1 MHKKLCT
8 CTRTRLHGRF
18 WHAVSFVRIY
28 VRINHCHCKS
38 GFHYDLAFIM
48 TCHCKS
54 GFHYDLAFIMTCHC
68 KSGFHFIIYL
78 PLHYSPTTARVR
90 AGSCAET
97 HRFKELGYSLAI
109 SLNKKHSF
117 RKTFKFAVSH
127 GINIH
132 SCSVKK
138 NTLTVSMSNKIKK
151 DKHSYSVA
159 LAEAAHSL
167 AL

>member
-8 CTRTRLHGRF
+8 CTRARLHGRF

-28 VRINHCHCKS
+28 VRIN
-38 GFHYDLAFIM
+38 D
-48 TCHCKS
+48 CHCKS

-68 KSGFHFIIYL
+68 KSGFHFIIHV

-97 HRFKELGYSLAI
+97 HRFKELGYSLAV
-109 SLNKKHSF
+109 SLNKNHSF

-138 NTLTVSMSNKIKK
+138 
-151 DKHSYSVA
+151 HSYSVNVKQN
-159 LAEAAHSL
+159 
-167 AL
+167 